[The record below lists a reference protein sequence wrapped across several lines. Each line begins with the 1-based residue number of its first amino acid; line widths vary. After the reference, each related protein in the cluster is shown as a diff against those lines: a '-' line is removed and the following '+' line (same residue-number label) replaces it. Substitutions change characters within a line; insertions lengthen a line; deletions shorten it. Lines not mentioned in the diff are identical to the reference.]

1 MASVAFL
8 SIINAIPYFRTSI
21 LSVLWNMRTYLVL
34 TLTPVILLPILFS
47 FPQNQNEAKCGYC
60 VGIMAIY
67 WVMEVLPLAVTA
79 LLPLVLYPLLGLMK
93 SDDVAKMYLSD
104 ASILFIGGLM
114 IAVAVQ
120 KCKLHNRV
128 ALFVLSIVPPQ
139 PCWIMLGFMLIT
151 AFLSMW
157 ISNTATAALMLP
169 IAKSVIIELVNSNRR
184 NEFSKHNE
192 NSDGRRKSLG
202 TISTRDPTE
211 ILSKDEHLMAK
222 GLLISVA
229 FGANI
234 GGIGTI
240 TGTPSN
246 LVLMG
251 QIKEIF
257 PLADTGINFISWM
270 VFALP
275 FVITCLLIT
284 WLTLVL
290 IFFRNASKGHT
301 AIKDTLRQKYDELP
315 NLSFAEVGV
324 SICFLILLTLWIM
337 RDPHVVPGFG
347 TFFKKRH
354 DILLKVSRLIFF
366 KSSAI
371 VFLPFSHNCKKFR
384 YVTDATSAILVAIIL
399 FAIPNQKLDFSGKSK
414 NIETLLDW
422 KTVQA
427 KFPWSVVLL
436 LGGGFAIAAGVKES
450 NLSYRIGETMQLLQI
465 FPVNVIMAICIFIT
479 IFLTN
484 ICSNTVT
491 ASIFIPIVAEL
502 AKSLEIHPLYFMI
515 PTTLASSMAFT
526 LPVATPPNSI
536 VFASGLLRVTDMLF
550 AGILATIE
558 CGLLAILFMITWANY
573 LFELDKVPLWAYT
586 PAELIYRNH
595 TLFDL
600 LANGTVK

>member
-1 MASVAFL
+1 MLPLKSQIRYQQPE
-8 SIINAIPYFRTSI
+8 STSI

-151 AFLSMW
+151 AFSSMW
-157 ISNTATAALMLP
+157 ISNTATAALLLP

-184 NEFSKHNE
+184 NE
-192 NSDGRRKSLG
+192 
-202 TISTRDPTE
+202 DPTE

-337 RDPHVVPGFG
+337 RDPH
-347 TFFKKRH
+347 FKVKQIKKLRCIQINL
-354 DILLKVSRLIFF
+354 ILSGHPTESIT
-366 KSSAI
+366 
-371 VFLPFSHNCKKFR
+371 